1 MLGTLCVDAM
11 EVGLVQTLRHTG
23 GMYHVVELMLLQ
35 LFYQLLLR
43 REVEFDEVDTLVL
56 QECL

>member
-1 MLGTLCVDAM
+1 MLGTLCVDTV

-43 REVEFDEVDTLVL
+43 
-56 QECL
+56 

>member
-1 MLGTLCVDAM
+1 MLGTFRVDAV
-11 EVGLVQTLRHTG
+11 EIGLVQTLRYTG
-23 GMYHVVELMLLQ
+23 GMYHVVELLTLQ

-56 QECL
+56 QERL